1 MNYFYENLSITPL
14 FLSHLPEKKAVF
26 ELNFP
31 QGVFDDEDMI
41 VHQIGGQV
49 QIELQANVL
58 RIWGDVDARI
68 ELTCD
73 RTLERFITPL
83 QFSFEEALA
92 VVPEYKY
99 YECLEIRPDDAS
111 EQILPHEIVNLQ
123 EIIRQYIIL
132 NLPAQKLSSE
142 TCYNE
147 YLVRVNQNADSAVPD
162 PAWESIRQVVQ
173 SWEINRMKSNE

>member
-1 MNYFYENLSITPL
+1 MNHFYENLSITPT
-14 FLSHLPEKKAVF
+14 FLSHLPDKKAVF
-26 ELNFP
+26 ELRFP
-31 QGVFDDEDMI
+31 QGVFDDDDMTI
-41 VHQIGGQV
+41 HQIDGQV
-49 QIELQANVL
+49 RLELQTNVL
-58 RIWGDVDARI
+58 RIWGEVEVRV

-73 RTLERFITPL
+73 RTLERFISPL

-92 VVPEYKY
+92 VVPEYEY
-99 YECLEIRPDDAS
+99 SHDECLEISPGDAS
-111 EQILPHEIVNLQ
+111 EQILPDEALDLQ

-147 YLVRVNQNADSAVPD
+147 HLACVNQSSDSYLPD

-173 SWEINRMKSNE
+173 SWEVDKSK